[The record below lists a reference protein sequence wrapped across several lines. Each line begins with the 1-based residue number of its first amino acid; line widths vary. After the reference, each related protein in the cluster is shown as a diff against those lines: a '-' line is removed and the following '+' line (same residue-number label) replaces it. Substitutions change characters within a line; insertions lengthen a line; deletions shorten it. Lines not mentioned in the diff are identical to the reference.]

1 MNKPNPIWMR
11 LKSGMILNLIDPSP
25 HCWTNEDLT
34 VRLARTYRWS
44 SDTRWDRPLSVA
56 QHSLTVLRLR
66 ECGTERPLTAAEQIR
81 ELLHDAEEGLFH
93 FDSLSPMKQHLGAG
107 YRLVVSRV
115 RGAIDDRSDVPRWER
130 ASYEAHKRADR
141 IAAASEAIHVV
152 GWSGLE
158 IRDFLKISEA
168 PLHDDPLPP
177 QPGLHPWEPWPAR
190 LAATL
195 FLERLDALQREMLGA
210 GDGDEIVVVPLK
222 DQPER
227 VTDRSGLKPTFVLVE
242 GGCETIE
249 GQIVK
254 GVRDERG
261 EWDFDGVF
269 TVQTEDGS
277 LFKVNGWTCTT
288 EVQ

>member
-25 HCWTNEDLT
+25 HCWTNEDLA

-158 IRDFLKISEA
+158 IRDFGVGSGYVQKVVTSPSRRGA
-168 PLHDDPLPP
+168 AVGRA
-177 QPGLHPWEPWPAR
+177 GLAGRPCRARTVRSVGCARGCRGWLRRPA
-190 LAATL
+190 LA
-195 FLERLDALQREMLGA
+195 
-210 GDGDEIVVVPLK
+210 
-222 DQPER
+222 
-227 VTDRSGLKPTFVLVE
+227 
-242 GGCETIE
+242 
-249 GQIVK
+249 
-254 GVRDERG
+254 
-261 EWDFDGVF
+261 
-269 TVQTEDGS
+269 
-277 LFKVNGWTCTT
+277 
-288 EVQ
+288 